1 MTEKDLEKLM
11 EEALKI
17 VGATAP
23 DFIRAALES
32 VDIVNDVGNRE
43 EILELYINWLRE
55 AV

>member
-32 VDIVNDVGNRE
+32 VDIVNDVGTPQE
-43 EILELYINWLRE
+43 VLQVYINWLRE
-55 AV
+55 AH